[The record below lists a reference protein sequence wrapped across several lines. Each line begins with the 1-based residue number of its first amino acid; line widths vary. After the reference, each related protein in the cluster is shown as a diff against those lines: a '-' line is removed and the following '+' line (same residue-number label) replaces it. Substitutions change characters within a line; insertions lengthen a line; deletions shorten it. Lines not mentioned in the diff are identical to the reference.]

1 MTINI
6 TSKTIS
12 AFDEMQISNRNKY
25 GFHSFLISAF
35 LVIVNFVIK
44 TTYGVWATPVTEG
57 VCMFI
62 IPFFYFTS
70 RCIFSDAFLSNN
82 KKIKAM
88 YVLDFFVTGIFL
100 TFYIIFANKTS
111 VMSGGVL
118 SDDFSIICLDLYTVL
133 TGIICVSKNRSEV
146 RKCK

>member
-1 MTINI
+1 MNI

-100 TFYIIFANKTS
+100 TFYII
-111 VMSGGVL
+111 
-118 SDDFSIICLDLYTVL
+118 IILIL
-133 TGIICVSKNRSEV
+133 R
-146 RKCK
+146 